1 MGRMGTPAETVVDD
15 VRGGGVG
22 VAYAHPQPGETCTRC
37 NDLAAR
43 VVGTQPLCLDHF
55 TRLIEHCTV
64 AARRQLLTPTDLTPD
79 GFTVWA
85 ERLRHGITIGV
96 ITDDEAATAWNT
108 AKDFA
113 A

>member
-1 MGRMGTPAETVVDD
+1 M
-15 VRGGGVG
+15 
-22 VAYAHPQPGETCTRC
+22 AYAHAEHGAICARC
-37 NDLAAR
+37 NDYAHRL
-43 VVGTQPLCLDHF
+43 VGTQPLCIDHF

-79 GFTVWA
+79 GFTVWS

-96 ITDDEAATAWNT
+96 ITDDEAAHAWNT
-108 AKDFA
+108 AKEFA

>member
-1 MGRMGTPAETVVDD
+1 MSVP
-15 VRGGGVG
+15 
-22 VAYAHPQPGETCTRC
+22 YAHAQPGEHCTRC

-55 TRLIEHCTV
+55 TNLIEHCRHAT
-64 AARRQLLTPTDLTPD
+64 RRQLLTPTDLTPD

-85 ERLRHGITIGV
+85 ETLRHGITIGA
-96 ITDDEAATAWNT
+96 ITADDARQAWNT
-108 AKDFA
+108 AQDFA